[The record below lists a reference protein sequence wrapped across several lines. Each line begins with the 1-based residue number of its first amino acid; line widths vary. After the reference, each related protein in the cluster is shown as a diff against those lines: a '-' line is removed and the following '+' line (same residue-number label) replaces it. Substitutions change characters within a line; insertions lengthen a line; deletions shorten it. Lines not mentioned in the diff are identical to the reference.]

1 MTTQNRLRFMVAMD
15 DVIILKKEF
24 SENPSLEA
32 KDELISAEKYLDA
45 LHEEMQSED
54 DNETLLREMECD

>member
-1 MTTQNRLRFMVAMD
+1 MD

-24 SENPSLEA
+24 RENPSLEA

-45 LHEEMQSED
+45 LHEEMESGE
-54 DNETLLREMECD
+54 